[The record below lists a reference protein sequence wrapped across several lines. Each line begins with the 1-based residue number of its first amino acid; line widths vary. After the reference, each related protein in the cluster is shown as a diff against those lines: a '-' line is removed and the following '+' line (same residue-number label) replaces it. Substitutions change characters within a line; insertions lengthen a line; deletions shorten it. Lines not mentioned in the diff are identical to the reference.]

1 MNRKLLLILAAL
13 LCCTGLWAEPLFE
26 SGKKYR
32 IVCDRFGSGG
42 IATGAAHGSTAR
54 LFYTTDNNVAADAW
68 WYITKSGDGY
78 VLQNASTL
86 EYVAYDPERIEGVC
100 KGLSL
105 YDTPGG
111 DEFLWNFQKT
121 DDSYYI
127 VNVAQ
132 PEQWFNVRVD
142 GTYLVGTY
150 ASHGGRAENECFKF
164 YDEAGR
170 LVGEEGDGSSASDV
184 IAGDRGQTTDGA
196 WWERTGLAQPVA
208 FTTDADAPILYTI
221 RNVRTGKYLWAEGD
235 ALLQETGR
243 ATQFYFVE
251 GADGANIYTADGQYV
266 SGWVNTASLSTSP
279 VSLADG
285 TTATNDNTWTLGFYA
300 TENEGYTVGVATCS
314 ANSQWGTSTH
324 TYWNDYNGNFVGF
337 YTVDAGST
345 FIFCSTDRRHVEY
358 LASQG
363 VELDGYASDRFDT
376 YVSALRIN
384 DKTPATDAEDGS
396 YLLPLPVSLRGGD
409 GADLTLDATWTDA
422 ADGCTLSL
430 DGLAPADDGATFSL
444 AGDVCLTDH
453 TLCVVGAEGDT
464 LARATLRLTF
474 LPVIEVNVMGCNS
487 YAYTAGTLR
496 VSDGNFMG
504 DEETMHAKFRWRG
517 ATALGYEKKSYA
529 VKLTDANGEDMDA
542 SFLGMRDDNNWI
554 LDAMAIDPACMRN
567 RVSTDLWNDFASD
580 PYHKDEEPGAIAG
593 TRGKFVEVFLNGT
606 YHGLYCLTEKVDR
619 KQLKLKKF
627 EPAEAGHDAIIHG
640 TLYKSA
646 QWSYEVLMGHEQDQR
661 NYPRRA
667 PSPYNNNNRSE
678 TWCQYEVKY
687 PDYEDEPIDWAPL
700 YNAVNFVAT
709 ASDDDFDNYVGR
721 YFDRPVVDDYYLFIE
736 LMLATD
742 NHGKNMYFF
751 TYDSQDAANGSKL
764 GITPW
769 DLDGT
774 WGRRWDG
781 SSSLTGPEQDFDT
794 FLWAY
799 EHGNLT
805 LFTRLAESSYINW
818 PLVLAN
824 RYARL
829 RRTHF
834 APDALKE
841 RFAAY
846 RDLFAESGADARE
859 ARRWPSLHSDIAAD
873 VNRICTWIDR
883 RVAFLD
889 EQYDYEDTSTG
900 IDAATAGHRPAV
912 TGGKGCL
919 YVRLDAPARIDVY
932 TAGGLCV
939 RRIDAPAGHTRV
951 DGIAPGVYIVGGQK
965 TIVR

>member
-13 LCCTGLWAEPLFE
+13 LCCTLLRAEPHFE

-32 IVCDRFGSGG
+32 IVCDCFDGG
-42 IATGAAHGSTAR
+42 AIATGAAHGSTAR
-54 LFYTTDNNVAADAW
+54 LFYTTDDATAADTW
-68 WYITKSGDGY
+68 WYITKSGEGY
-78 VLQNASTL
+78 VLQNAATL
-86 EYVAYDPERIEGVC
+86 EFAAYDPERIEGVC

-105 YDTPGG
+105 YATLGG

-132 PEQWFNVRVD
+132 PEQWFNVRLD
-142 GTYLVGTY
+142 GTFLVGTY

-170 LVGEEGDGSSASDV
+170 LVNEEQSGTTPSDI

-196 WWERTGLAQPVA
+196 WWERTGLPQPVA
-208 FTTDADAPILYTI
+208 FTTDTDDPILYTI
-221 RNVRTGKYLWAEGD
+221 RNVRSGKYLYAEGN
-235 ALLQETGR
+235 ALLQETER

-251 GADGANIYTADGQYV
+251 GADGANIYTADGQHV
-266 SGWVNTASLSTSP
+266 SGWINTASLATSP
-279 VSLADG
+279 VTLANG
-285 TTATNDNTWTLGFYA
+285 STATDDNTWSFGFYA

-314 ANSQWGTSTH
+314 ANSQWGTSSH
-324 TYWNDYNGNFVGF
+324 IYWNDYNDNFIGF

-345 FIFCSTDRRHVEY
+345 FIFCSADRRHVEY

-363 VELDGYASDRFDT
+363 VDMDGYASGRFDT

-384 DKTPATDAEDGS
+384 GKTPAADAEDGS
-396 YLLPLPVSLRGGD
+396 YLLPLPVSLRGGN
-409 GADLTLDATWTDA
+409 GATLTLDATWTETA
-422 ADGCTLSL
+422 GECTLNL
-430 DGLAPADDGATFSL
+430 DGLAAGNDGKTFSL
-444 AGDVCLTDH
+444 EGDVCLNDH
-453 TLCVVGAEGDT
+453 TLYIVSAESDT
-464 LARATLRLTF
+464 LASATLRLTF
-474 LPVIEVNVMGCNS
+474 LPVVEVNVTGCNS
-487 YAYTAGTLR
+487 YNYTPGTLR

-504 DEETMHAKFRWRG
+504 DNETMHAKFRWRG
-517 ATALGYEKKSYA
+517 ATALNYEKKSYA

-554 LDAMAIDPACMRN
+554 LDAMAVDHACMRN
-567 RVSTDLWNDFASD
+567 RVSTDLWNDFASA
-580 PYHKDEEPGAIAG
+580 PYHKEQEPGAIAG
-593 TRGKFVEVFLNGT
+593 TRGKFVEVFLNGS

-619 KQLKLKKF
+619 KQLKLKKY
-627 EPAEAGHDAIIHG
+627 EPADADHGDIIHG
-640 TLYKSA
+640 TLYKSS

-661 NYPRRA
+661 SYPHRS
-667 PSPYNNNNRSE
+667 PSPYDNYNGSE
-678 TWCQYEVKY
+678 TWCQFEVKY

-751 TYDSQDAANGSKL
+751 VYDEQDEANADKL

-781 SSSLTGPEQDFDT
+781 SSSYTGPEQDFDT

-818 PLVLAN
+818 PLVLGR
-824 RYARL
+824 RYATL
-829 RRTHF
+829 RKKHF
-834 APDALKE
+834 SPAALKQ
-841 RFAAY
+841 RFTDY
-846 RDLFAESGADARE
+846 RDLFAESGADTRE
-859 ARRWPSLHSDIAAD
+859 AHRWPSLHADISAD
-873 VNRICTWIDR
+873 VDRICTWIDR
-883 RVAFLD
+883 RVSFLD
-889 EQYDYEDTSTG
+889 EQYGYEDTLTG
-900 IDAATAGHRPAV
+900 IAGATTPQRPAV
-912 TGGKGCL
+912 TGGAGCL
-919 YVRLDAPARIDVY
+919 YVRLATPTRIDVY
-932 TAGGLCV
+932 TASGLCV
-939 RRIDAPAGHTRV
+939 RRINAPAGHTCV
-951 DGIAPGVYIVGGQK
+951 DGIAPGVYIVCGQK